1 MQVRKRIRVIVCA
14 LIMLA
19 AAIWVTD
26 KLPFTQE
33 IDQTVKAAVYRD
45 GVFAENTPVYMK
57 GEKTRYLF
65 RPNSFVGTL
74 RISCVAETNVK
85 DLQTQISWHGG
96 ELLQTIG
103 HFYRGA
109 FLPASEHGL
118 AYYLLISEDMR
129 EFALMTTDGSVIATS
144 AAACQLYTSHIS

>member
-1 MQVRKRIRVIVCA
+1 MP
-14 LIMLA
+14 
-19 AAIWVTD
+19 TS
-26 KLPFTQE
+26 
-33 IDQTVKAAVYRD
+33 Y
-45 GVFAENTPVYMK
+45 
-57 GEKTRYLF
+57 
-65 RPNSFVGTL
+65 SFVGTL

-109 FLPASEHGL
+109 FLSASEHGL

-144 AAACQLYTSHIS
+144 AAVCQLYTSHIS